1 MSTPKKG
8 SSPINL
14 DEQEISISSP
24 VSGNADA
31 DRLDRQDAQIAALT
45 TTIEAVLSKL
55 TSLSYPQTAPHKGL
69 DEKLE
74 LFSEELSEDSNTQR
88 QSYAALNE
96 SVLDNLGALRSNDAA
111 TRRESLAYQ
120 QGVAVGDLNEQ
131 QRRSADLS
139 AGVTTIVEREVE
151 KIQALF
157 LGDGEIQKPGA
168 TKKPHKIEGTNVIDV
183 MLAVDALRRYSQ
195 TPGTINMFADSWHH
209 AFREKPAFLALV
221 AFDKLP
227 CTEEFE
233 PDRVL
238 GGSQSDSYVLY
249 IKGRLFYHLVKPF
262 DEWTDNEL
270 SRKPAVPDTQ
280 WIKPGVTGLRSLEYS
295 RVVRGLMMKTFPK
308 TELEYLTIL
317 FKYIKC
323 ECGEY
328 DIKMADLKFEYSS
341 SKPEDKTFLRY
352 APKLMFFVEVIV
364 ACVERMEKEHT
375 LNVEAGYHTRKPVY
389 YVKGG
394 YPCIEKWLKNHL
406 MEYPIFNFLITRAL
420 INMRKAGE
428 TKVYFKSFAS
438 LMDSIKDEFNGL
450 KTKTEQL
457 LNEKTE
463 VSTFEQSKKKNH
475 ERTVNSIMTD
485 QSQPAGCRNVDSD
498 DDCSS
503 DSVDCANLS
512 DSDDDCYSS
521 QLAAMSGP
529 PVKLPASK
537 VCWGYLVNGGKLCKQ
552 GKGCAMCKSYQ
563 AAPPSKHD
571 LNENSEF
578 LVKKA
583 ENDIKALQQ
592 KVANIKALQSGSG
605 KSGLVSG
612 KRDFQ
617 TKDVGSRLPPKDVN
631 FRGQKSTF
639 LKTKNQF
646 SPKLSVNELD
656 SQVKAFED
664 MSGED
669 CKTWVLAQL
678 ERAKTKGVSEEAED
692 DSADSDS
699 SEQ

>member
-1 MSTPKKG
+1 
-8 SSPINL
+8 
-14 DEQEISISSP
+14 
-24 VSGNADA
+24 
-31 DRLDRQDAQIAALT
+31 
-45 TTIEAVLSKL
+45 
-55 TSLSYPQTAPHKGL
+55 
-69 DEKLE
+69 
-74 LFSEELSEDSNTQR
+74 
-88 QSYAALNE
+88 
-96 SVLDNLGALRSNDAA
+96 
-111 TRRESLAYQ
+111 
-120 QGVAVGDLNEQ
+120 
-131 QRRSADLS
+131 
-139 AGVTTIVEREVE
+139 
-151 KIQALF
+151 
-157 LGDGEIQKPGA
+157 
-168 TKKPHKIEGTNVIDV
+168 
-183 MLAVDALRRYSQ
+183 
-195 TPGTINMFADSWHH
+195 MFADSWHH

-221 AFDKLP
+221 AFDILP
-227 CTEEFE
+227 CTDEFV
-233 PDRVL
+233 PDKVL
-238 GGSQSDSYVLY
+238 GGSESNSYVLY
-249 IKGRLFYHLVKPF
+249 VRGRLFYHLKKPF

-270 SRKPAVPDTQ
+270 ARKPAVPDTQ

-328 DIKMADLKFEYSS
+328 DIKMSDLKFEYSS
-341 SKPEDKTFLRY
+341 IKPDDKAFLRL
-352 APKLMFFVEVIV
+352 APKIMFFIEVII
-364 ACVERMEKEHT
+364 ACVERMDKEHA

-438 LMDSIKDEFNGL
+438 LMDSIKEEFNVL

-503 DSVDCANLS
+503 DSVDDCANFS

-529 PVKLPASK
+529 NVKLPSSK

-552 GKGCAMCKSYQ
+552 GKGCSMCKSYH
-563 AAPPSKHD
+563 AAPPSKRD
-571 LNENSEF
+571 LEENSEF
-578 LVKKA
+578 LVQKA
-583 ENDIKALQQ
+583 QSEIKALQD
-592 KVANIKALQSGSG
+592 KVANIRALQSGF
-605 KSGLVSG
+605 VS
-612 KRDFQ
+612 K
-617 TKDVGSRLPPKDVN
+617 KDVGARLPPKNDG

-646 SPKLSVNELD
+646 SPKLNVSELN
-656 SQVKAFED
+656 SQVEEFEA

-669 CKTWVLAQL
+669 CKMWVLAQL
-678 ERAKTKGVSEEAED
+678 ERAKAKGVSEEAED